1 LSGKVVLYFLTSG
14 VEKISWV
21 STRQIMVHAILTKV
35 FDELGLSIFL
45 LSPRDVYILI
55 LQRAVRL
62 LVYGQSSI
70 VLAAFLKALAFSDF
84 QLGLFMT
91 LTLLGDAGASL
102 VLTLYADRLGRVK
115 VLLVGS
121 LLMVSSG
128 LVFALSESYLVLL
141 LAAMIGVITP
151 R

>member
-1 LSGKVVLYFLTSG
+1 MGNP
-14 VEKISWV
+14 
-21 STRQIMVHAILTKV
+21 ILDKV
-35 FDELGLSIFL
+35 FDETGLSIFL
-45 LSPRDVYILI
+45 QSPRDVYILI

-70 VLAAFLKALAFSDF
+70 VLTAFLKALSFSDF

-102 VLTLYADRLGRVK
+102 VLTLYADKLGRAK
-115 VLLVGS
+115 VLLIGS

-141 LAAMIGVITP
+141 LAAVIGVITP